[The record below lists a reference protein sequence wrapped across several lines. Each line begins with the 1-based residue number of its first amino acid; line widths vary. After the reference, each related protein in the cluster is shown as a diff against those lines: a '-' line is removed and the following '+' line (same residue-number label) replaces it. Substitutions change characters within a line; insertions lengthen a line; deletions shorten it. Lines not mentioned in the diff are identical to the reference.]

1 MSKES
6 LVASVL
12 PKLAPVIR
20 AAAGLASNDV
30 NFYKSLDQGIAQQ
43 STQSSQ
49 SVLKLINE
57 IASSVES
64 GDAHEFDDKSI
75 ESWTVVSNLLD
86 TFLERSDMAFDGLR
100 KKKSAGENSTQITYL
115 DDSASVKTNETHQ
128 KRQEKPQ
135 EKFSRPVDNNE
146 VHPFKPLLTSKP
158 HAVVPFEETFKLTE
172 QEEYVPSHYRQ
183 PYETEI
189 MNQDYNEQILEA
201 IEPKMY
207 EDWESTDAI
216 WVNTVETLK
225 QMLDQLEKAS
235 EIAVDLEHHDYRSY
249 YGIVC
254 LMQISTRDQDWLID
268 TLALRDELQI
278 LNSVFADP
286 MITKVFH
293 GAFMDIIWLQR
304 DLGIYVVSLFDT
316 YHASRQLGFPKH
328 SLAYLLERFAHFKT
342 SKKYQLADW
351 RIRPL
356 TRPMRAY
363 ARSDTHFLLYIF
375 DNLRNMLLE
384 NNKLGKVLFES
395 RNVAVRRY
403 EYSSFRPTNNQQD
416 VVSLIEKADPWKSL
430 LYQYNLPTSRAK
442 IVETL
447 YQWRD
452 SMARKEDE
460 SPRYIMPNQI
470 LVSLASLAP
479 TDSAGVLASSNM
491 ITEHV
496 RKNCKTIADLI
507 SRSLKETELEDL
519 RLMNDATKDLNE
531 EDDVELTVDTVLHGE
546 EIFKSMLKSRDEGP
560 HFKKESQLL
569 SHDVIEKKDD
579 VSERR
584 ELINTALNK
593 FSSLSVLEST
603 ENVDEDET
611 VGVEEQQEQEGI
623 VEDSNA
629 PSKMFEDKEDVI
641 VLKKKQQQETKV
653 DNRILPK
660 GEAFDYTKAE
670 KIIKPT
676 SREKFTKKR
685 PSNQFDPYTKESEGP
700 RPAKK
705 QSKPHQGKTASF
717 SNKKKRS

>member
-6 LVASVL
+6 PVTSVL
-12 PKLAPVIR
+12 PKLAPIIR

-30 NFYKSLDQGIAQQ
+30 SFYKSLDQGIAQQ

-57 IASSVES
+57 IASSVEFS
-64 GDAHEFDDKSI
+64 DVHEFDDKSI

-86 TFLERSDMAFDGLR
+86 TFLERSDIAFDSLR
-100 KKKSAGENSTQITYL
+100 KKKSGGENSTQIMYL
-115 DDSASVKTNETHQ
+115 DDSATVKTNETHQ

-146 VHPFKPLLTSKP
+146 IHPFKPLLTSKP

-172 QEEYVPSHYRQ
+172 QEEYVPSHYKQ

-189 MNQDYNEQILEA
+189 MNQDYNEQILEVT
-201 IEPKMY
+201 EPKMS

-216 WVNTVETLK
+216 WVNKVETLK

-316 YHASRQLGFPKH
+316 YHASKQLGFPKH

-442 IVETL
+442 IVEAL

-496 RKNCKTIADLI
+496 RKNCKAIADLI

-519 RLMNDATKDLNE
+519 RLMNDATRDLNE
-531 EDDVELTVDTVLHGE
+531 EDDVEVTVDTVLQGE
-546 EIFKSMLKSRDEGP
+546 EIFKSILKSCNEGP

-569 SHDVIEKKDD
+569 SHDIIEKKDD
-579 VSERR
+579 LSGRR

-593 FSSLSVLEST
+593 FSSLPVLEST
-603 ENVDEDET
+603 ETVDEDET
-611 VGVEEQQEQEGI
+611 VGVEEQQEQETI

-641 VLKKKQQQETKV
+641 VLKKKQQQATKV

-670 KIIKPT
+670 KIIQPT
-676 SREKFTKKR
+676 LREKYTKKR